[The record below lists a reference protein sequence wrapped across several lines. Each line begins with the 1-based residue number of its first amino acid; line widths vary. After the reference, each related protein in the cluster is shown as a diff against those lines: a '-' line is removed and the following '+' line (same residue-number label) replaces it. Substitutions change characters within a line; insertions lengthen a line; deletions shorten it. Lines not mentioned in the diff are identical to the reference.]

1 MLHGRFASDIVASLA
16 IIGAAITR
24 GACYG
29 IIVKGGAAVE
39 QVGEADAVVFD
50 KTGTLTVGTPT
61 VDRVVALDGY
71 GSEEVLRLGAGLEQ
85 LSGHS
90 MARALV
96 RAASGHETAKPEG
109 VGESEPRL
117 PLPTG
122 VTELAGQGGAGQV
135 DGHVVD
141 VGSVAFGAQRKLLGI
156 EAVERVRVD
165 AGAADETVAVVGID
179 GKATGLVVYVD
190 PPRSNAHQ
198 LTQRLKPL
206 GIHETAMLTGDD
218 ALTARTIAS
227 KVGINT
233 VKAELLP
240 PAKVA
245 AVNDL
250 LRRHRGVVMVGDGIN
265 DAPALATATVALA
278 VRWTSCGAQNPSL
291 RWPPPRRAVRFR
303 ASCPCSRPVRVSLPP
318 GRTSST
324 CRRSSAW

>member
-122 VTELAGQGGAGQV
+122 VTELAGQGGRARLMATWLTLALWPSEL
-135 DGHVVD
+135 
-141 VGSVAFGAQRKLLGI
+141 SV
-156 EAVERVRVD
+156 
-165 AGAADETVAVVGID
+165 
-179 GKATGLVVYVD
+179 
-190 PPRSNAHQ
+190 N
-198 LTQRLKPL
+198 
-206 GIHETAMLTGDD
+206 
-218 ALTARTIAS
+218 
-227 KVGINT
+227 
-233 VKAELLP
+233 
-240 PAKVA
+240 
-245 AVNDL
+245 
-250 LRRHRGVVMVGDGIN
+250 
-265 DAPALATATVALA
+265 
-278 VRWTSCGAQNPSL
+278 
-291 RWPPPRRAVRFR
+291 
-303 ASCPCSRPVRVSLPP
+303 
-318 GRTSST
+318 
-324 CRRSSAW
+324 SSA